1 MKKKNSKIIPIL
13 ISILIA
19 AFIFY
24 FTPLGD
30 QYEFTFFHTTLC
42 RTLNTILCIA
52 ILIPII
58 FTLINSLYTQDIEQ
72 QRETLRYRKGKKIF
86 AYLVFILLSLV
97 LTLYLSVALS
107 RIVLSMNN
115 YMWIKSNEMIGKK
128 VQKEFAIE
136 LRTTLNTTFHKEINV
151 GSEKYTRYIIDP
163 VKYKLF
169 ITLHDDQYHYPLKE
183 YCSTVNSVPVLRPQ
197 RIYISGY
204 YSFMG
209 FSADQ
214 NQHLSEYFTD
224 DGGKSIY
231 SSSLNTCK
239 FIYDRTSSII
249 KSK

>member
-1 MKKKNSKIIPIL
+1 MKTKNSKIIPII

-24 FTPLGD
+24 LTPLGD
-30 QYEFTFFHTTLC
+30 QYEFSFFHTTLS
-42 RTLNTILCIA
+42 RALNIILCIA

-58 FTLINSLYTQDIEQ
+58 FILINSLYTQDIGQ
-72 QRETLRYRKGKKIF
+72 QRETFRYRKGKKIS
-86 AYLVFILLSLV
+86 AYLVFILLSLF
-97 LTLYLSVALS
+97 LILYLSVALS

-128 VQKEFAIE
+128 VHKEFAIE
-136 LRTTLNTTFHKEINV
+136 LKTALNTTFNKEINV
-151 GSEKYTRYIIDP
+151 GYERYPRYIIDP

-169 ITLHDDQYHYPLKE
+169 IILHDDQYHYPLKE
-183 YCSTVNSVPVLRPQ
+183 YCSTVNGMPVLRPQ

-224 DGGKSIY
+224 DRGKSIS

-239 FIYDRTSSII
+239 FIYDQTPIH
-249 KSK
+249 K